1 MIKSLRLENWK
12 SFSEAIQYID
22 PVTILIGTN
31 ASGKS
36 NLLDALELLRR
47 IGSGADVDDAVNGS
61 GVLSGL
67 RGGAS
72 SICRQPSQWLALEVI
87 IGDPHDVDRDC
98 RYRIKLAKPRRPTP
112 SACRAADSSSCRA
125 VGLA

>member
-12 SFSEAIQYID
+12 SFSEATQYID

-72 SICRQPSQWLALEVI
+72 SICRQPSPGW
-87 IGDPHDVDRDC
+87 RWM
-98 RYRIKLAKPRRPTP
+98 
-112 SACRAADSSSCRA
+112 
-125 VGLA
+125 